1 MSRATVNDLLVLRIA
16 PVLAQWPVGDTSPR
30 MLSFGPECSHS
41 GRLVAAIEWE
51 YHFPRVLTILNLTKG
66 PKGHKQRIRLFHR
79 PMPNGGFQA
88 FAVCPGCR
96 QLRRALYFASVL
108 RCRECLGLT
117 YRSCQES
124 HAFDRVAAI
133 IGFSAGVSGR
143 TVLRVLKEDELAQK
157 HERRI
162 AARNERRRLLRQ
174 RQTERARLHSHP
186 SEDPS

>member
-1 MSRATVNDLLVLRIA
+1 LNLSRATVNDLLALRIA
-16 PVLAQWPVGDTSPR
+16 PILAQWPVGDTSPR
-30 MLSFGPECSHS
+30 MLSFGPDCTHS
-41 GRLVAAIEWE
+41 GRLVVALEWE
-51 YHFPRVLTILNLTKG
+51 SHFPRVLTILNLRQG

-79 PMPNGGFQA
+79 PMPNGGYQA

-96 QLRRALYFASVL
+96 QLRRALYFAYGL

-174 RQTERARLHSHP
+174 RQAERARLSSP
-186 SEDPS
+186 

>member
-1 MSRATVNDLLVLRIA
+1 MNLSRATVDDLLVLRIA
-16 PVLAQWPVGDTSPR
+16 PVLAQWAVGDTTPR
-30 MLSFGPECSHS
+30 ALSYGPGLFQFGRFV
-41 GRLVAAIEWE
+41 GFMEW
-51 YHFPRVLTILNLTKG
+51 HGQFPSALTVLNLSQG
-66 PKGHKQRIRLFHR
+66 PKGHKERIRLFHR

-96 QLRRALYFASVL
+96 QLRRALYFANAL

-157 HERRI
+157 HERRV

-174 RQTERARLHSHP
+174 RQAERARLSSP
-186 SEDPS
+186 